1 MMVKMLHGIIS
12 FSIICGLAS
21 SQMLP
26 DSQAF
31 VINQLEHLYFD
42 NTGPNGFKG
51 GLVPCTLYLDSS
63 TGGLPNDT
71 LGRQTSA
78 QWIRTAFRKVHFL
91 GMLAAYIKVFRKLFT
106 ADHS

>member
-1 MMVKMLHGIIS
+1 MVKMVRGIIV
-12 FSIICGLAS
+12 FFIMCGLAS
-21 SQMLP
+21 SQMPP

-31 VINQLEHLYFD
+31 VVNELEHLYFD
-42 NTGPNGFKG
+42 NTGPNGFKS

-78 QWIRTAFRKVHFL
+78 QWIRVAFRKVHFHE
-91 GMLAAYIKVFRKLFT
+91 MLAAYVKVLRELFS
-106 ADHS
+106 AHPS